1 MKIILFF
8 LIFLFVFL
16 VGYAIIK
23 EIEKRRK
30 LHSYKPSEKSTNV
43 TYSARADVRV
53 AKVATIAGAANT
65 YTASVKTEKTER
77 LHVAGVSYH
86 LDAIMELA
94 IDNDEYEESKKDL
107 CDDHDGEDF
116 FKVYQYFFDP
126 IKVNIEPEPDNPA
139 DPNALKVIVDGNHVG
154 YIKKGSIPHV
164 KKMLSGDKIISMKA
178 IIGGGKYRE
187 FWLNEETDK
196 WETSRGETP
205 YSVTI
210 EIKSKI

>member
-8 LIFLFVFL
+8 LIFLLVFL
-16 VGYAIIK
+16 IGYSIVK
-23 EIEKRRK
+23 EIEKKRR
-30 LHSYKPSEKSTNV
+30 LYSYKPSEKRTSV
-43 TYSARADVRV
+43 TYVAQVDVKTGKRTV
-53 AKVATIAGAANT
+53 NT
-65 YTASVKTEKTER
+65 RTASVKMEKTER

-86 LDAIMELA
+86 LDTIMELA
-94 IDNDEYEESKKDL
+94 VDNEEYEESKKEL

-126 IKVNIEPEPDNPA
+126 VKVAIEPEQDNPA
-139 DPNALKVIVDGNHVG
+139 DPNALKVIVDGKHVG